1 MSSKKSRNRF
11 LTYSKDMGKI
21 LIFSAPSGSG
31 KSTLINH
38 LMTLGLPLGFSIS
51 ATSRA
56 PRGTEQHG
64 VEYYFLT
71 ETEFRN
77 KIANNEF
84 VEYEEVYGGSLYGT
98 LRSEIDRI
106 WNEGKTIVFDID
118 VAGALNIKKLFGDKA
133 MSIFIQPPSIDALRS
148 RLIGRGTD
156 SMEKIEQRLMKAS
169 KELGFAPQFDRV
181 VINDD
186 LEQAK
191 ADVEKVVREFLA

>member
-1 MSSKKSRNRF
+1 
-11 LTYSKDMGKI
+11 MGKI

-31 KSTLINH
+31 KSTLIGH
-38 LMTLGLPLGFSIS
+38 LMSIGLPLGFSIS

-56 PRGTEQHG
+56 PRGNEQNG

-71 ETEFRN
+71 EADFRQ

-98 LRSEIDRI
+98 LRSEVQRI
-106 WNEGKTIVFDID
+106 WNEGKTIVFDVD
-118 VAGALNIKKLFGDKA
+118 VIGGLNIKKIYADQAL
-133 MSIFIQPPSIDALRS
+133 SIFIQPPSVDALRQ

-156 SMEKIEQRLMKAS
+156 SAEKIEQRLAKAT
-169 KELGFAPQFDRV
+169 KELSYATQFDRI
-181 VINDD
+181 VINDN

-191 ADVEKVVREFLA
+191 VDIENVVRKFLELEK

>member
-1 MSSKKSRNRF
+1 ME
-11 LTYSKDMGKI
+11 KI

-51 ATSRA
+51 ATSRQ
-56 PRGTEQHG
+56 PRGAEKHG

-71 ETEFRN
+71 EQDFRE

-98 LRSEIDRI
+98 LKSEIDRI
-106 WNEGKTIVFDID
+106 WAEGKVIVFDID
-118 VAGALNIKKLFGDKA
+118 VAGALNIKRIFGEKA
-133 MSIFIQPPSIDALRS
+133 MSIFIQPPSIEELRS

-156 SMEKIEQRLMKAS
+156 SMERIEQRLAKAS
-169 KELGFAPQFDRV
+169 KELAFSPNFDKV
-181 VINDD
+181 VINDN

-191 ADVEKVVREFLA
+191 IDVEKLVRDFIGK